1 MTLIAMH
8 NIDVGSKP
16 ALHHP
21 GFQKMHSGTLRRPET
36 SQAYLT
42 RLSVIPNPQSPIP
55 PPNSFVLHFRALY
68 SIKLIIDSFCRAH
81 RMFFAS
87 TTSSQLSCLLA
98 CWSFLYPVTSVKQQL
113 NQQRNSPTLSVIEPA
128 DHPVLPSLACCLL
141 LALVDHLLLLSF
153 NQSSCLNHP

>member
-68 SIKLIIDSFCRAH
+68 SIKVIIDSFCRAH

-113 NQQRNSPTLSVIEPA
+113 NQQPDAIRHRTCG
-128 DHPVLPSLACCLL
+128 PSGSTFPCLL
-141 LALVDHLLLLSF
+141 LVTCPSRPSPAPEL
-153 NQSSCLNHP
+153 